1 MTQTETLLWNR
12 LEAFRLDETN
22 VRLTFSQRLAREN
35 GWKINYTLRVI
46 EEYKKF
52 LFLCCTSPTPV
63 TPSDPVD
70 QAWHLHLTY
79 TKSYWNDL
87 CKTTLE
93 NEIHHNPTKG
103 GKAEQEK
110 FNSLYTGLHEIYFEK
125 FGTNPPP
132 DIWHDNKTRFSEI
145 NFQRVNLSHYW
156 LLKKPKLN
164 PSNLWVQ
171 LTGLTVCSLLIQASG
186 EGWIIGLFIIGI
198 IIAFINKD
206 NNNGKGKNNRTDGG
220 GGTDFACSSDSG
232 HSGCS
237 SHHSDSGCSGGDSGC
252 SSGCSGCGG
261 CGGGCGGD

>member
-1 MTQTETLLWNR
+1 MTQTETPLWNK
-12 LEAFRLDETN
+12 LKSFQLDETD

-35 GWKINYTLRVI
+35 GWNREYTLRVI

-87 CKTTLE
+87 CKNTLE
-93 NEIHHNPTKG
+93 REIHHNPTKG
-103 GKAEQEK
+103 GREEQQK
-110 FNSLYTGLHEIYFEK
+110 FNTLYTGLHEIYLEK
-125 FGTNPPP
+125 FVTVPPP

-145 NFQRVNLSHYW
+145 NFQRVNLSRYW
-156 LLKKPKLN
+156 LVKKPKLN
-164 PSNLWVQ
+164 PP
-171 LTGLTVCSLLIQASG
+171 GLAIQFIGIAISTLLIQASG
-186 EGWIIGLFIIGI
+186 EGFILVLFAIGA
-198 IIAFINKD
+198 IIAFANRN
-206 NNNGKGKNNRTDGG
+206 NNNGKGGNSGTDGDG
-220 GGTDFACSSDSG
+220 IGSFSCTSSEG

-237 SHHSDSGCSGGDSGC
+237 SHHDNSGCSSDGC

-261 CGGGCGGD
+261 GCGGD